1 MVRFTLQCN
10 SVALKHDILSEHFFT
25 FFDKQKWGGDS
36 EDHDASHRYDPGSKP
51 GGNTIILSLFYT
63 KAVFY
68 V

>member
-10 SVALKHDILSEHFFT
+10 SVALKCDILSEHFFT
-25 FFDKQKWGGDS
+25 FFDKQTWGGDS
-36 EDHDASHRYDPGSKP
+36 EDHDASHRCDPGSKP